1 VVILAWDPDLTQNDP
16 NHHFWV
22 ILGQIVGIVVI
33 WVILGHSGSPPLKP
47 LNRPGSRYELCRL
60 I

>member
-1 VVILAWDPDLTQNDP
+1 VQADLGSKWDTFRGPPSILDPRMAKVVILAWDPDLTQNDP

-33 WVILGHSGSPPLKP
+33 
-47 LNRPGSRYELCRL
+47 
-60 I
+60 

>member
-1 VVILAWDPDLTQNDP
+1 MAKVVILAWDPDLTQNDP

-33 WVILGHSGSPPLKP
+33 RVI
-47 LNRPGSRYELCRL
+47 PGQSCYLTCL
-60 I
+60 DPFDHL